1 MCLRASPVVNEK
13 VTSGYI
19 EISHSD
25 QYSISDEPV
34 ALWVSGAAGWFEIR
48 PSTKYWPI
56 YSQVYSAIDFYYSA
70 FVAYETYE
78 EACRGKP
85 KSQRPKPPTIDDIYL
100 KYAVRSGSG
109 ILRHEVEALCGKWA
123 GFLISHFEKETALVW
138 ANTAFAKS
146 LRSKHP
152 VGTPPFLEAAAAPMR
167 MC

>member
-1 MCLRASPVVNEK
+1 MPLRASTVVQQN
-13 VTSGYI
+13 VASGYI

-56 YSQVYSAIDFYYSA
+56 YSQVHSAIDLYYSA
-70 FVAYETYE
+70 FVAYETWN
-78 EACRGKP
+78 EACEGRP
-85 KSQRPKPPTIDDIYL
+85 KSQRPKPPTFDDIYL
-100 KYAVRSGSG
+100 KYAVRSGGG
-109 ILRHEVEALCGKWA
+109 ILRHEVEALCSKWA
-123 GFLISHFEKETALVW
+123 GFLISHFDKELSLDW
-138 ANTAFAKS
+138 ANAPFAKS

-152 VGTPPFLEAAAAPMR
+152 VGPPLKVTAAPVP